1 MIRRLALVA
10 ALACISVPAFAAST
24 TYKLDAGH
32 TQVVFAWNHFGFSN
46 PTAQF
51 GTIEGT
57 LQFDPAHP
65 TQSTL
70 SVSIP
75 LASVNSNVAK
85 LDEHLRDADYFD
97 TAKFPNATFKSTKV
111 EQGAAA
117 DKLIV
122 TGDLTLH
129 GVTKPLVLDVTINKV
144 GKYPMRDAQAAGFD
158 ATGTLKRSDF
168 GIDKY
173 VPNISDEIH
182 LRITTEAIAETKV
195 PAAKS

>member
-1 MIRRLALVA
+1 MIRRLALAA
-10 ALACISVPAFAAST
+10 ALALVTAPAFSAPT
-24 TYKLDAGH
+24 TYELDAGH

-51 GTIEGT
+51 GKIEGT
-57 LQFDPAHP
+57 LKFDPAAP
-65 TQSTL
+65 TQATL
-70 SVSIP
+70 SVTIP

-97 TAKFPNATFKSTKV
+97 TAKYPNATFKSTKV

-158 ATGTLKRSDF
+158 ATGTIKRSEF

-173 VPNISDEIH
+173 VPNISDDIK
-182 LRITTEAIAETKV
+182 LRITTEAIAASGA
-195 PAAKS
+195 PAKS